1 MDKIERFFDKAGDIV
16 GYICMFIMALMIIDV
31 FFNVVAR
38 YFFSYGNVAFQ
49 ELEWHFFAVIF
60 LLGMSYAL
68 KEDAHVRVD
77 IFYAKFSPKNK
88 ALVNMLG
95 TVFFVIP
102 FALLVSN
109 LSFGFVGDAYSSA
122 EASADPGGLTHR
134 WIIKAMIPF
143 SFYILVFFAIGFFI
157 KNLNRYKK
165 ASKEKIWR
173 D

>member
-1 MDKIERFFDKAGDIV
+1 MHKVEKFFDKAGNIV
-16 GYICMFIMALMIIDV
+16 GYICMFVMALMIIDV

-68 KEDAHVRVD
+68 KEDSHVRVD

-88 ALVNMLG
+88 ALVNMIG
-95 TVFFVIP
+95 TFVFIIP

-109 LSFGFVGDAYSSA
+109 LSFEFVSDAYNSA

-134 WIIKAMIPF
+134 WIIKALIPF
-143 SFYILVFFAIGFFI
+143 SFYLLIFFAIGFFI
-157 KNLNRYKK
+157 RNLNLYRKAKK
-165 ASKEKIWR
+165 GQ
-173 D
+173 

>member
-60 LLGMSYAL
+60 LIGMSYAL

-109 LSFGFVGDAYSSA
+109 LSFGFVGDAYSS
-122 EASADPGGLTHR
+122 
-134 WIIKAMIPF
+134 
-143 SFYILVFFAIGFFI
+143 
-157 KNLNRYKK
+157 
-165 ASKEKIWR
+165 
-173 D
+173 

>member
-1 MDKIERFFDKAGDIV
+1 MDKIEKFFDKAGDIV

-77 IFYAKFSPKNK
+77 IFYAKFSERQK

-95 TVFFVIP
+95 TIFFVIP

-109 LSFGFVGDAYSSA
+109 LSFGFVGDA
-122 EASADPGGLTHR
+122 GGLTHR
-134 WIIKAMIPF
+134 WIIKAMIPV

-157 KNLNRYKK
+157 RNLNRYKK

>member
-1 MDKIERFFDKAGDIV
+1 MDKIESFFDKAGDIV

-31 FFNVVAR
+31 FFNVVTR

-143 SFYILVFFAIGFFI
+143 SFYVLVFLAIGFFI
-157 KNLNRYKK
+157 RNFNLYKK
-165 ASKEKIWR
+165 AKKGE
-173 D
+173 

>member
-1 MDKIERFFDKAGDIV
+1 MQKVEKFFDKVGDIV

-88 ALVNMLG
+88 ALVNMIG
-95 TVFFVIP
+95 TVIFVIP

-109 LSFGFVGDAYSSA
+109 LSFEFVSDAYTSA

-134 WIIKAMIPF
+134 WIIKALIPI
-143 SFYILVFFAIGFFI
+143 SFNLLVFFAIGFFI
-157 KNLNRYKK
+157 IKFNLYKK
-165 ASKEKIWR
+165 AKKGE
-173 D
+173 

>member
-68 KEDAHVRVD
+68 KEDAHVRVV
-77 IFYAKFSPKNK
+77 IFYAKFSERQK

-134 WIIKAMIPF
+134 WIIKAMIPV

>member
-1 MDKIERFFDKAGDIV
+1 MDKIEKFFDKAGDIV

-77 IFYAKFSPKNK
+77 IFYAKFSERQK

-109 LSFGFVGDAYSSA
+109 LSFG
-122 EASADPGGLTHR
+122 
-134 WIIKAMIPF
+134 
-143 SFYILVFFAIGFFI
+143 
-157 KNLNRYKK
+157 
-165 ASKEKIWR
+165 
-173 D
+173 